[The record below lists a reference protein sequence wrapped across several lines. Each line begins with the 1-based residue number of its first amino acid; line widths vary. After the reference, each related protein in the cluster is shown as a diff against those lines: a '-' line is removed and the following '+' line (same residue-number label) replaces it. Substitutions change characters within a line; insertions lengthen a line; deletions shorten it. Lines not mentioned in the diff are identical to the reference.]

1 MERILEVNDTF
12 ENIVNSTKTVA
23 HQIEE
28 NFSSIESLANHIKEV
43 EEMINSNVSIS
54 HEVAQNY
61 NTVASSSEEQL
72 SSILEVQQS
81 VKHLSVLTEELQK
94 ILGDFKV

>member
-1 MERILEVNDTF
+1 M
-12 ENIVNSTKTVA
+12 
-23 HQIEE
+23 
-28 NFSSIESLANHIKEV
+28 
-43 EEMINSNVSIS
+43 SIS

-61 NTVASSSEEQL
+61 NTVASSEEQL

-81 VKHLSVLTEELQK
+81 VKHLSASAGELQK